1 MENNRLPDG
10 NIDSFDLLI
19 QIVKQLRRPGG
30 CPWDREQTHASL
42 KRNLLEESYEVID
55 AIDSEDSSSL
65 VEELGDLLV
74 QIIFHSD
81 IGQESGSFSISDVI
95 RTINEKMIRRHP
107 HVFADVEVSDAAE
120 VEKNWD
126 NIKAQ
131 ERQKSSQSK
140 STLDGIP
147 AGLPSLSA
155 AQLIQ
160 ERVVRAGFDWEDVS
174 DVLDKIS
181 EEISEFKE
189 AVTDAEKLHEIGDIL
204 FSVVNL
210 SRWYG
215 IYAEEALR
223 STNKRFRD
231 RYVGMEDIAES
242 RGMDF
247 NKLDLKDKESL
258 WQEVKRKE
266 TLP

>member
-1 MENNRLPDG
+1 MENNKLPDG
-10 NIDSFDLLI
+10 NRDSFDFLVE
-19 QIVKQLRRPGG
+19 IVNQLRRPGG
-30 CPWDREQTHASL
+30 CPWDREQTHSTL

-55 AIDSEDSSSL
+55 AIDSEDRSAL

-74 QIIFHSD
+74 QIIFHAD
-81 IGQESGSFSISDVI
+81 IGDELGSFSISDVI
-95 RTINEKMIRRHP
+95 RAINEKMIRRHP
-107 HVFADVEVSDAAE
+107 HVFADLKVSDVAE

-126 NIKAQ
+126 RIKAE
-131 ERQKSSQSK
+131 ERQESSESK
-140 STLDGIP
+140 SILEGIP
-147 AGLPSLSA
+147 SSLPSLSA

-160 ERVVRAGFDWEDVS
+160 ERVVRAGFDWENVS

-189 AVTDAEKLHEIGDIL
+189 AVSDAEKLHEIGDIL

-223 STNKRFRD
+223 NTNKRFRE
-231 RYVGMEDIAES
+231 RYIGMEDIAER
-242 RGMDF
+242 RGIDF
-247 NKLDLKDKESL
+247 NGLDLKDKELL

-266 TLP
+266 ILP

>member
-1 MENNRLPDG
+1 M
-10 NIDSFDLLI
+10 
-19 QIVKQLRRPGG
+19 
-30 CPWDREQTHASL
+30 
-42 KRNLLEESYEVID
+42 
-55 AIDSEDSSSL
+55 
-65 VEELGDLLV
+65 
-74 QIIFHSD
+74 
-81 IGQESGSFSISDVI
+81 
-95 RTINEKMIRRHP
+95 
-107 HVFADVEVSDAAE
+107 
-120 VEKNWD
+120 
-126 NIKAQ
+126 
-131 ERQKSSQSK
+131 
-140 STLDGIP
+140 DGIP